1 MKISEYGLTP
11 VKIKKTE
18 ELFKAQKHLI
28 DSGQLIQY
36 ASGVF
41 GLNLVPKKT
50 LTNLTN
56 LIRNIL
62 DKKGL
67 IELELPLLQPKHLW
81 EESGRYQNYIESE
94 TMLVTQ
100 TNQGEFCLAPTAEE
114 AIVELAKY
122 NLFSHKNLPVT
133 YYQIGEKFRNEIRN
147 RGFMFRGKSFLMFD
161 AYSFAKDKVSSEE
174 IYRNIREAYIEI
186 FKALDMP
193 VMPIAADP
201 GQIGGSMSE
210 EFMLISPLGEDT
222 ILYDEKH
229 KIGLNTEILEY
240 PNYEE
245 ILKERYQIEDIK
257 DFEKVRSIELG
268 HIFNLGQ
275 KYSKSMNFTFTDE
288 NEEAKYFEMGCYGI
302 GVTRLLATIYEYFA
316 IKNDNGDL
324 ISLYLPEQ
332 IAPFLVQI
340 VYSDKRKDEAHNLYK
355 ELEQN
360 KIESILDDRDDKTSF
375 GAKINEVKTFGTP
388 YLAIL
393 GDKNPNIIELENIK
407 TKEKQTLNKDEF
419 INFFKDILDNRLC

>member
-56 LIRNIL
+56 LIRNVL
-62 DKKGL
+62 DQKGL
-67 IELELPLLQPKHLW
+67 IELELPLLQPKHIW
-81 EESGRYQNYIESE
+81 EESGRYENYIESE

-174 IYRNIREAYIEI
+174 IYKNIRKAYIEI
-186 FKALDMP
+186 FKALDCY
-193 VMPIAADP
+193 ANC
-201 GQIGGSMSE
+201 S
-210 EFMLISPLGEDT
+210 
-222 ILYDEKH
+222 
-229 KIGLNTEILEY
+229 
-240 PNYEE
+240 
-245 ILKERYQIEDIK
+245 
-257 DFEKVRSIELG
+257 RSRT
-268 HIFNLGQ
+268 NWW
-275 KYSKSMNFTFTDE
+275 
-288 NEEAKYFEMGCYGI
+288 
-302 GVTRLLATIYEYFA
+302 IY
-316 IKNDNGDL
+316 
-324 ISLYLPEQ
+324 
-332 IAPFLVQI
+332 V
-340 VYSDKRKDEAHNLYK
+340 
-355 ELEQN
+355 
-360 KIESILDDRDDKTSF
+360 
-375 GAKINEVKTFGTP
+375 
-388 YLAIL
+388 
-393 GDKNPNIIELENIK
+393 
-407 TKEKQTLNKDEF
+407 
-419 INFFKDILDNRLC
+419 